1 MADKTLNDVVDSL
14 KSVEDTIKNPPKSA
28 ADKEAAT
35 EAERVSTEE
44 RGIFQGIYDT
54 LQKGFGA
61 ATTADKKKGGLIA
74 GLLGGIGSGLGGIGK
89 AVAGIGKGFGIGLA
103 ALGAGIA
110 GFVLALGG
118 AALILEKMNPDTS
131 VLTGVITNFFNA
143 FNEENTA
150 KMGVILVIA
159 GLLAGFK
166 VKPLTFAGMMTA
178 MGAGIAG
185 LAGGILLGSKLVDFG
200 FSAMGAID
208 FSALTNLGTGM

>member
-35 EAERVSTEE
+35 EADRVATEE
-44 RGIFQGIYDT
+44 RGIFQGIYNT

-61 ATTADKKKGGLIA
+61 ATTADKKQGGLIA

-89 AVAGIGKGFGIGLA
+89 AVASIGKGFAIGLA
-103 ALGAGIA
+103 GLGAGIA
-110 GFVLALGG
+110 GFVLAIGG
-118 AALILEKMNPDTS
+118 ASMILDLMGSDGSALTAI
-131 VLTGVITNFFNA
+131 VTNFLSAFNA
-143 FNEENTA
+143 ENAA

-166 VKPLTFAGMMTA
+166 VEPTRFAGMMTA

-185 LAGGILLGSKLVDFG
+185 FAGGILIGEIVAGYGLKLMAG
-200 FSAMGAID
+200 
-208 FSALTNLGTGM
+208 LTLKERVKMF